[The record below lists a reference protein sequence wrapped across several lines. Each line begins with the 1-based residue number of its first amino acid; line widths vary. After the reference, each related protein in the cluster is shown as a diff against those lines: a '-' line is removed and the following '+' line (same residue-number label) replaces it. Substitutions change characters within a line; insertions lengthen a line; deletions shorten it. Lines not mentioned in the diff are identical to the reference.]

1 MRFDGNNDDR
11 PDRAVYTAVCLSTR
25 RVVLGDLSRDLA
37 LATPDATG
45 RRALGPNACRRTVE
59 LTSETPLLPL
69 RHVSRSVTYA
79 KTCSADRA
87 TSMLFVIGAITSQP
101 TAHEPPAARISRSR
115 SHGLTLAKSWTHVG
129 PSPPSG

>member
-25 RVVLGDLSRDLA
+25 RVVLGDLSRDFA

-69 RHVSRSVTYA
+69 RHVSRV
-79 KTCSADRA
+79 CDIREN
-87 TSMLFVIGAITSQP
+87 LL
-101 TAHEPPAARISRSR
+101 SRSR
-115 SHGLTLAKSWTHVG
+115 DLPCSS
-129 PSPPSG
+129 